1 MTNGRV
7 EMETQNR
14 EKVFVFAL
22 AQTAGFCWGV
32 KRAIQG
38 AEGKRKNKNEEL
50 YVLGRLV
57 HNADVVSRLQ
67 KKGIHIIEKI
77 EEAQGKPL
85 VITAHGR
92 DPKDI
97 RRARALTRVLDMTCP
112 IVKDQHKA
120 AVDLKN
126 AGYKMVLI
134 GMRSKSHPEVE
145 GTVGVLEGEV
155 TVVESVTDVDRIQYS
170 PATPIGVIAQT
181 TFNEDLVFKIL
192 GEIKKRYSDVKYEP
206 TICDDISKKQ
216 DELRMRGG
224 EYDTVIVV
232 GDKKSANSTHLAEI
246 AERELEKKTLF
257 ILNETELNLSAL
269 RGSKKIF
276 VTAGAS
282 TPSFSIEGVINKLEG
297 IGGRMEESLG
307 PEN

>member
-1 MTNGRV
+1 MDIKNHSKT
-7 EMETQNR
+7 
-14 EKVFVFAL
+14 FVFTL
-22 AQTAGFCWGV
+22 ADTAGFCWGV

-38 AEGKRKNKNEEL
+38 AEGKRKNKNENIF
-50 YVLGRLV
+50 VLGRLV
-57 HNADVVSRLQ
+57 HNADVVSDLE
-67 KKGIHIIEKI
+67 KKGIHIIENIDEAENKI
-77 EEAQGKPL
+77 L

-97 RRARALTRVLDMTCP
+97 TRAKGITSVLDMTCP

-120 AVDLKN
+120 ALELKN
-126 AGYKMVLI
+126 DGYKMVLI

-145 GTVGVLEGEV
+145 GTVGVLDGEV
-155 TVVESVTDVDRIQYS
+155 VVVESVADVDRIGY
-170 PATPIGVIAQT
+170 AYHEPIGVIAQT

-192 GEIKKRYSDVKYEP
+192 DEIKRRYQNVKYEP

-224 EYDTVIVV
+224 NYDTVIVV

-246 AERELEKKTLF
+246 AERELQKRTLF
-257 ILNETELNLSAL
+257 ILNKTELNIDSLKNSE
-269 RGSKKIF
+269 RIF

-282 TPSFSIEGVINKLEG
+282 TPPNAIEGVLKKLEG
-297 IGGRMEESLG
+297 IGGILESG
-307 PEN
+307 PARVD

>member
-1 MTNGRV
+1 MPIGK
-7 EMETQNR
+7 Q
-14 EKVFVFAL
+14 EKVFVFTL
-22 AQTAGFCWGV
+22 AETAGFCWGV

-38 AEGKRKNKNEEL
+38 AEGKLKNKRENL

-57 HNADVVSRLQ
+57 HNADVVSGLQ
-67 KKGIHIIEKI
+67 KKGIFIIENI
-77 EEAQGKPL
+77 EEARGKQL

-92 DPKDI
+92 DPKEI
-97 RRARALTRVLDMTCP
+97 AHAKSMTNLLDMTCP

-120 AVDLKN
+120 ALELKK

-145 GTVGVLEGEV
+145 GTVGVLDGEV
-155 TVVESVTDVDRIQYS
+155 TVVESLADVDRIRFAS
-170 PATPIGVIAQT
+170 DEPIGVIAQT
-181 TFNEDLVFKIL
+181 TFNEDLVYQIL
-192 GEIKKRYSDVKYEP
+192 DEIRKRYRDVKYEP

-224 EYDTVIVV
+224 NFDTVIVV

-246 AERELEKKTLF
+246 AERELCKKTLF
-257 ILNETELNLSAL
+257 ILNETELDLKSL
-269 RGSKKIF
+269 ETSERIF

-282 TPSFSIEGVINKLEG
+282 TPSFSIEGVLRKLQG
-297 IGGRMEESLG
+297 VGGVMKTM
-307 PEN
+307 PAT